1 MAHTSSGRRPDSRNL
16 DRTPAARGDTTE
28 KVVFIN
34 RCAKVVKGGRRFS
47 FSALIVAGDHD
58 GSVGVGFGK
67 ANEVSEAIRK
77 ASESARKSME
87 KVSLHENTIPH
98 ETIGEFGGG
107 RVLLRPA
114 SPGTGVIAGGGVRAV
129 VEAAGIRD
137 VLAKSLGSS
146 NHANVVKA
154 TIAALK
160 SLRRKDEI
168 FKVRGMKGGRA
179 NDMMRLH
186 NLRPRPGARHRV
198 KRLGCGESSGH
209 GKTSGKGHKGQ
220 KARSG
225 GSLRLGFEGGQMPL
239 IRRLP
244 KRGFNNAAFHKRYA
258 IVNLSELAAFKSGS
272 VVNEESLRAAK
283 LVRGNFHGIK
293 ILGDGELKHGLTI
306 QAEKVSASAREKIER
321 AGGTVAVPEAK
332 APGNGATEAPE
343 KSDAPKIAK
352 KAGSRKAK
360 PQKKTARK

>member
-1 MAHTSSGRRPDSRNL
+1 MAQGPPNRRQERGADKA
-16 DRTPAARGDTTE
+16 PAKKGDTTE

-77 ASESARKSME
+77 ASDAAKKSME
-87 KVSLHENTIPH
+87 KVSLYENTIPH

-129 VEAAGIRD
+129 VEAVGIRD

-168 FKVRGMKGGRA
+168 FKIRG
-179 NDMMRLH
+179 
-186 NLRPRPGARHRV
+186 
-198 KRLGCGESSGH
+198 
-209 GKTSGKGHKGQ
+209 
-220 KARSG
+220 
-225 GSLRLGFEGGQMPL
+225 
-239 IRRLP
+239 IR
-244 KRGFNNAAFHKRYA
+244 G
-258 IVNLSELAAFKSGS
+258 
-272 VVNEESLRAAK
+272 
-283 LVRGNFHGIK
+283 
-293 ILGDGELKHGLTI
+293 GDGKAAAI
-306 QAEKVSASAREKIER
+306 QSQS
-321 AGGTVAVPEAK
+321 
-332 APGNGATEAPE
+332 
-343 KSDAPKIAK
+343 
-352 KAGSRKAK
+352 
-360 PQKKTARK
+360 